1 MSTYQLFAEP
11 RTLKGKKVRQLRA
24 QGYVPAVL
32 YGTAVEP
39 KSLQI
44 NRRALEPV
52 MREAGSTNLISIQIG
67 SKEDTHTV
75 VVRDIQYDVLRRTIE
90 HVDFMQI
97 VMGEKISIEVSIILE
112 GDTVVGGTVYQD
124 LNSVQVECLP
134 SEMIS
139 SITVDTSSLS
149 LDGDTITVKD
159 LQVPD
164 SITILADEDQLV
176 AHTEALRAEEEEE
189 EETTPVLGVEDVEL
203 VSDRS
208 SGEVED

>member
-1 MSTYQLFAEP
+1 MSTYQLIAEP
-11 RTLKGKKVRQLRA
+11 RTLKGKKVKQLRA
-24 QGYVPAVL
+24 QGYVPVVL

-44 NRRALEPV
+44 TRRALEPV
-52 MREAGSTNLISIQIG
+52 MRDAGSTNLISIQIG
-67 SKEDTHTV
+67 SKEKTHTV
-75 VVRDIQYDVLRRTIE
+75 VVRDIQYDVIRRTIE

-112 GDTVVGGTVYQD
+112 GDDLVGGTVYQD
-124 LNSVQVECLP
+124 LNSLQVECLP

-139 SITVDTSSLS
+139 SITVDTSALS

-164 SITILADEDQLV
+164 SLTILADEDLLV

-189 EETTPVLGVEDVEL
+189 VATPVSEVEEVEL
-203 VSDRS
+203 ISDRS
-208 SGEVED
+208 SDEAEY